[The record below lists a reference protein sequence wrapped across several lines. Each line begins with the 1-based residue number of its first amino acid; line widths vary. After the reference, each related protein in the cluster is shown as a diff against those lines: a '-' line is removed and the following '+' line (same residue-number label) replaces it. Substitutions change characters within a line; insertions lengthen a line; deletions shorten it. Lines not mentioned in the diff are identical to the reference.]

1 MQRMSSDDMPSG
13 GLSIYFLRSFSVF
26 GFRCTVSFERSIP
39 SEWDLGKSS
48 GRISSARTGHGFS
61 S

>member
-26 GFRCTVSFERSIP
+26 GVQ
-39 SEWDLGKSS
+39 
-48 GRISSARTGHGFS
+48 ISAEKFQ
-61 S
+61 